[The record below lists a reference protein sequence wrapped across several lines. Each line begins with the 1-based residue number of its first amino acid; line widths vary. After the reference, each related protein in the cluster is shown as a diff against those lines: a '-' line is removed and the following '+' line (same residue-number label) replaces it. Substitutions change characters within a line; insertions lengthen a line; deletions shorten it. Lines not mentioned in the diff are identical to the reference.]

1 MSTPAAH
8 EPAVLRALIVDD
20 EPHARENVRLRLGA
34 VDDITIVDECENGR
48 KAVAAIREQT
58 PDLVFLD
65 VQMPGLTGLDVL
77 DRVGPAQMP
86 FVIFITAYDEYALQA
101 FEVNAVDYLVKPIDE
116 RRFDEAIWRARDQHD
131 ARARANLEA
140 RLNELLTTWQQRDAS
155 ALKEP
160 ASGEETPPPP
170 AVSPQETLPDRLI
183 VKSRGRVQFIPIDDI
198 DYITSAGDYVELHA
212 ADKTHLMRGTM
223 KEVENQLG
231 AQFQRIHRST
241 IVHLNRV
248 AELRPSSHGE
258 YAVFL
263 HDGTRLKLS
272 RTYREQL
279 QDAVGTSL

>member
-1 MSTPAAH
+1 MHTSAEH
-8 EPAVLRALIVDD
+8 DSAVLRALIVDD

-34 VDDITIVDECENGR
+34 VDDITIIGECESGR
-48 KAVAAIREQT
+48 EAVAAIRERA

-65 VQMPGLTGLDVL
+65 VQMPGLNGLDVL
-77 DRVGPAQMP
+77 DRLGPAQMP
-86 FVIFITAYDEYALQA
+86 FVIFVTAYDEYALDA

-116 RRFDEAIWRARDQHD
+116 QRFDEAIRRARDQHG
-131 ARARANLEA
+131 ARDRADLEA
-140 RLNELLTTWQQRDAS
+140 RLKELLATWQQRDAS
-155 ALKEP
+155 ALERP
-160 ASGEETPPPP
+160 DSGKETPPKS
-170 AVSPQETLPDRLI
+170 AVSPEEALPNRLI
-183 VKSRGRVQFIPIDDI
+183 VKSRGRVRFIPVSDI

-223 KEVENQLG
+223 KEMENQLG

-258 YAVFL
+258 YAVL
-263 HDGTRLKLS
+263 LDDGTRLKLS
-272 RTYREQL
+272 RTYRAQL